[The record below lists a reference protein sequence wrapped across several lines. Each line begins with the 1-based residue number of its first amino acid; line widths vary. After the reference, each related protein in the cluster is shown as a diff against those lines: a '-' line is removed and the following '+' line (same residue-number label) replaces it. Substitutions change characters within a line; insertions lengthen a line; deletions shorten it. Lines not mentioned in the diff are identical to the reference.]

1 MNPSNPW
8 FLAAFGGVIILY
20 HLDLIISLLNLAQF
34 AKPLPEAMRPLY
46 DPDTLL
52 RTQDYH
58 RQTTQLDLAQATT
71 QLAILLTF
79 WLAGGFGWLHTW
91 TTSLGWNAIATGTL
105 ALTLT
110 TVATALIAL
119 PFTLWQTFKIETAFG
134 FNRTTPRTFILDQIK
149 TLLLLAII
157 GLPLLALIIWLFETL
172 PYAPAAAW
180 LTLTLFSLLMT
191 WISPRFIMPLFLRFD
206 PLPNGPLRDAI
217 FALSHKLDF
226 PVADVS
232 IVDGSRRSSKANAFF
247 AGFGKS
253 KRIALYDTLVDSH
266 SQDELLAVL
275 SHEIGHSKR
284 GHVTRLLIIGL
295 IESALLFAGLHFA
308 LQSPAFFAAF
318 GISGTPVGLGFAVFS
333 ILYKPFSLLLS
344 LPGLW
349 LSRVHEFEADAFAR
363 SAMGSPTPLET
374 ALKRLS
380 SDHLSHPAPHPLA
393 VRLHYTHPPLLQRLA
408 ALQAGALS

>member
-52 RTQDYH
+52 RCQDYH
-58 RQTTQLDLAQATT
+58 RQSTRLDLAQATT
-71 QLAILLTF
+71 QLAFLLTF
-79 WLAGGFGWLHTW
+79 WLAGGFGWLHSW
-91 TTSLGWNAIATGTL
+91 TTALGWNTTATGTL

-110 TVATALIAL
+110 TLATSLIAL

-134 FNRTTPRTFILDQIK
+134 FNRTTLRTFILDQIK
-149 TLLLLAII
+149 TILLLAII

-180 LTLTLFSLLMT
+180 GTLALFSLLMT

-217 FALSHKLDF
+217 LALSRQLDF

-253 KRIALYDTLVDSH
+253 KRIALYDTLVESH
-266 SQDELLAVL
+266 TQDELLAVL

-284 GHVTRLLIIGL
+284 GHVTRHLIIGL
-295 IESALLFAGLHFA
+295 I
-308 LQSPAFFAAF
+308 
-318 GISGTPVGLGFAVFS
+318 
-333 ILYKPFSLLLS
+333 
-344 LPGLW
+344 
-349 LSRVHEFEADAFAR
+349 
-363 SAMGSPTPLET
+363 
-374 ALKRLS
+374 
-380 SDHLSHPAPHPLA
+380 
-393 VRLHYTHPPLLQRLA
+393 
-408 ALQAGALS
+408 

>member
-46 DPDTLL
+46 DQETLL

-58 RQTTQLDLAQATT
+58 RQSTQLELAQNTS
-71 QLAILLTF
+71 QLAILITF

-91 TTSLGWNAIATGTL
+91 STSLGWNPVATGTFAL
-105 ALTLT
+105 ALTSLAT
-110 TVATALIAL
+110 TIISL
-119 PFTLWQTFKIETAFG
+119 PFNLWQTFRIESAFG
-134 FNRTTPRTFILDQIK
+134 FNRTTLRTLILDQIK
-149 TLLLLAII
+149 TLLLLAILGI
-157 GLPLLALIIWLFETL
+157 PLLALILWLFETL

-180 LTLTLFSLLMT
+180 ATLTVFSLLMT

-206 PLPNGPLRDAI
+206 PLPNGALRDAI
-217 FALSHKLDF
+217 LELSRKLDF

-266 SQDELLAVL
+266 PQDELLAVL
-275 SHEIGHSKR
+275 AHEIGHSKR
-284 GHVTRLLIIGL
+284 GHVTRMLVIGL
-295 IESALLFAGLHFA
+295 IESALLFTLLNIALH
-308 LQSPAFFAAF
+308 SPNFFAAF
-318 GISGTPVGLGFAVFS
+318 GISGTPIGLGFAVFS

-344 LPGLW
+344 LPGMW

-363 SAMGSPTPLET
+363 SAMGSSSPLET

-380 SDHLSHPAPHPLA
+380 SDHLSHPAPHPFA
-393 VRLHYTHPPLLQRLA
+393 VRLHYTHPPLLQRLD
-408 ALQAGALS
+408 ALQATA